1 MTNTQSHTSPAQTGK
16 LGART
21 SNGAAAVVGLLSRES
36 GETLIDQIARSVAA
50 RIDDR
55 LLRGGARMP
64 SIRQFAAT
72 HGVSAFTVVASY
84 DKLVARGYLE
94 SRRGAGFYVRERAGL
109 VLRPAERAGQD
120 DHGGVHQSRE
130 RAGAAERLD
139 RFDAKPIDVVWLIR
153 NMFRQVPHQQM
164 PGS

>member
-21 SNGAAAVVGLLSRES
+21 SNGVAAVVGLLSRES

-64 SIRQFAAT
+64 SIRAFAAA
-72 HGVSAFTVVASY
+72 HAVSAFTVVASY
-84 DKLVARGYLE
+84 DKLVASGYLE
-94 SRRGAGFYVRERAGL
+94 SRRGAGFFVREPAAMELNLAQRRPGARRRSAEGEREHAG
-109 VLRPAERAGQD
+109 
-120 DHGGVHQSRE
+120 
-130 RAGAAERLD
+130 
-139 RFDAKPIDVVWLIR
+139 AKPIDVVWLVR
-153 NMFRQVPHQQM
+153 NMFRQMPHAQM
-164 PGS
+164 PGTGVLP